1 MKKILSIV
9 AVLALAVTVS
19 FAQKEANDQNA
30 KTPETNEGPVMT
42 FETMEIN
49 YGEIEQSS
57 DPLRIFKFT
66 NTGTEPLIIKNA
78 KGSCGC
84 TVPSYPKN
92 AILPGEAAEIEVRYD
107 TKRLGPFTKTVTL
120 TTNEKTEKHVLKI
133 KGKVHPKPPEPEG
146 VPASNSGFGNN
157 NNN

>member
-9 AVLALAVTVS
+9 AVLAVAASVS
-19 FAQKEANDQNA
+19 FAQKEATDQNA
-30 KTPETNEGPVMT
+30 KVPEANEGPMMT

-49 YGEIEQSS
+49 YGEIEQNS

-92 AILPGEAAEIEVRYD
+92 AILPGEAAEIEVRYA
-107 TKRLGPFTKTVTL
+107 TNRLGPFAKTVTL
-120 TTNEKTEKHVLKI
+120 TTNEKVDKHVLKI

-146 VPASNSGFGNN
+146 VPASNSGFGNSN
-157 NNN
+157 NN